1 MATSTEVLADTGS
14 RMEKSVE
21 ALNRELSTIR
31 TGRASPALVENLTV
45 DYYGVPTPLVQLAS
59 ISVPEA
65 RSLMIQPWDKQTLKE
80 VEKSILKSDLGL
92 VPSND
97 GNLIR
102 ISIPTLTE
110 ERRID
115 LVKLVRRKVEEGYV
129 SLRNIRRDSLETFRA
144 MEGDKELSQDESR
157 RAQNDLQQLFN
168 VISTFTWLSYGRG
181 QLLGKRVEV
190 CIDSFLHLSAG
201 TSQSCQADLG
211 LVCPATI

>member
-1 MATSTEVLADTGS
+1 MATPSEVLTDTRS
-14 RMEKSVE
+14 RMERSVE
-21 ALNRELSTIR
+21 ALRRELSTIR

-92 VPSND
+92 VPNND

-102 ISIPTLTE
+102 INIPALTE
-110 ERRID
+110 ERRRD
-115 LVKLVRRKVEEGYV
+115 LVKLVSRKVEDGHV
-129 SLRNIRRDSLETFRA
+129 SVRNIRRDSLETFRA

-157 RAQNDLQQLFN
+157 RAQGDLQQL
-168 VISTFTWLSYGRG
+168 T
-181 QLLGKRVEV
+181 
-190 CIDSFLHLSAG
+190 DSFVDRMDGMKVDKEAE
-201 TSQSCQADLG
+201 
-211 LVCPATI
+211 VMEV